1 METSVARCQMLLE
14 PLRMTCQLHGVDVPE
29 YQLIFRIINL
39 TIRYAQKDDIPYY
52 LLLLEDAFH
61 YLEKYRFR
69 SGMEKII
76 QELSVQIHKGS
87 GTQKDQAILLDCK
100 AQMTDDPQESLK
112 LMKQALALLP
122 DITEENALLVS
133 NLNANIG
140 GTYRMMGQYDLA
152 KQHMETA
159 MHILEQHHLTEY
171 HDCYA
176 QIINYAMLLGDMG
189 EPEKGL
195 IGLKKA
201 EQLIQDVNPHSYDHG
216 ILLQAKGMLQLSAG
230 DTDSALSNLRYSLH
244 CFAKAFD
251 GDEALLMD
259 KRKEIEALLQ
269 MAGLP
274 QDASQKF
281 LNDQ

>member
-1 METSVARCQMLLE
+1 
-14 PLRMTCQLHGVDVPE
+14 
-29 YQLIFRIINL
+29 
-39 TIRYAQKDDIPYY
+39 
-52 LLLLEDAFH
+52 
-61 YLEKYRFR
+61 
-69 SGMEKII
+69 
-76 QELSVQIHKGS
+76 
-87 GTQKDQAILLDCK
+87 
-100 AQMTDDPQESLK
+100 
-112 LMKQALALLP
+112 MKQALTLLP

-140 GTYRMMGQYDLA
+140 GTYRMIGEYALA

-216 ILLQAKGMLQLSAG
+216 ILLQAKGTLQLSVG
-230 DTDSALSNLRYSLH
+230 DMDSALSNLRYSLH
-244 CFAKAFD
+244 CFSSAFD
-251 GDEALLMD
+251 GDEALLAV
-259 KRKEIEALLQ
+259 KRKEIEDLLQ
-269 MAGLP
+269 MIGLP
-274 QDASQKF
+274 QDTAQE
-281 LNDQ
+281 LLTGE